1 MPDNNV
7 EVCILAAGMG
17 TRMRSSRPKVMQSLA
32 GRPLLA
38 HLLDTLEVLKPSR
51 IHVVVGEGSGHI
63 QAAFHNV
70 KNVNWVMQAERL
82 GTGHAVLQAATHF
95 SPTSRVIMLLGDAP
109 LVSIETLT
117 ALMQLDCDLGVLT
130 VDLDDPCNYG
140 RILRDAEGNLTA
152 IVEERNAT
160 VEQKSIRE
168 INTGGMVAKVAL
180 LKQWLAG
187 LDNNNDQQEYLLTDI
202 VAIAASAGCVVSAY
216 KTSEVTEV
224 TGINTF
230 EQLALME
237 RALQGRNALKLMEQG
252 VHIVDPS
259 RFDLRGEV
267 VTGKD
272 IVIDINVIL
281 EGKVELA
288 DGVTIGANCIIKD
301 SRIGEN
307 TVIKP
312 NSVIDET
319 IVEADCSVG
328 PFARLRPGTHLKKAV
343 AIGNFVEVKKSTLGE
358 GSKAS
363 HLAYLGDSTIGTSVN
378 IGAGTIT
385 CNYDGVSKHETHIE
399 DNVFVGSNTSLVA
412 PVTIGEGSTIG
423 AGSTITRD
431 VECHVLAVGRGRQ
444 KIISHWQRPAGNR
457 SEK

>member
-1 MPDNNV
+1 MPEKNI
-7 EVCILAAGMG
+7 EVCILAAGLG
-17 TRMRSSRPKVMQSLA
+17 TRMHSSRPKVMQSLA

-38 HLLDTLEVLKPSR
+38 HLLQTLDEFKPAK
-51 IHVVVGEGSGHI
+51 IHLVIGAGSDLV
-63 QAAFHNV
+63 QAAFPDI
-70 KNVNWVMQAERL
+70 KNVNWVMQTERL
-82 GTGHAVLQAATHF
+82 GTGHALAKAAEDF
-95 SPTSRVIMLLGDAP
+95 SPTAKVIILLGDAP
-109 LVSIETLT
+109 LIPVETLT
-117 ALMQLDCDLGVLT
+117 SLAQLDCDLGVLT
-130 VDLDDPCNYG
+130 VDMNDPCNYG
-140 RILRDAEGNLTA
+140 RIMRDAQGNLTS
-152 IVEERNAT
+152 IVEERDAT
-160 VEQKSIRE
+160 IEQKAIRE
-168 INTGGMVAKVAL
+168 INTGCMVAKVSL
-180 LKQWLAG
+180 LNQWLTS
-187 LDNNNDQQEYLLTDI
+187 LSNKNDQQEYLLTDI
-202 VAIAASAGCVVSAY
+202 VAIAAGAGCKVAAY
-216 KTSEVTEV
+216 KTSEVMEV

-230 EQLALME
+230 EQLASLE
-237 RALQGRNALKLMEQG
+237 REHQGRNAQNLMQQG
-252 VHIVDPS
+252 VHIIDPS

-267 VTGKD
+267 ITGKD

-301 SRIGEN
+301 SKIGQN
-307 TVIKP
+307 TLIKP
-312 NSVIDET
+312 NSVIDQA

-385 CNYDGVSKHETHIE
+385 CNYDGVSKHETHIG
-399 DNVFVGSNTSLVA
+399 DNVFIGSNASLVA

-431 VECHVLAVGRGRQ
+431 VESNVLAVGRGRQ